1 MELRVMIR
9 RFGERS
15 GVRVSVRAFARSGV
29 CCSGWKSI
37 GMGCG
42 DEAESA
48 GDSGSTG
55 CGRSIRGM
63 LSKGE
68 PSSGTDAAF
77 GSKSLILGVF
87 IGYKPV
93 GQDVVGNCACVFGL
107 QK

>member
-1 MELRVMIR
+1 MIR

-15 GVRVSVRAFARSGV
+15 GVRVGVRAFARSGV
-29 CCSGWKSI
+29 WKSA

-48 GDSGSTG
+48 GDSGVTG

-107 QK
+107 KE